1 MVEMEPVLLPQSTSP
16 KTQIWVSQAQP
27 CQEQPALFGSL
38 RDLVKMLKPKPA
50 WELPPRSVAAAS
62 PRLRPYSWRTP
73 LGSPTDPPPIP
84 GESWAIV
91 VCGLHRGG
99 TSSESVLSSARTACA
114 GLLFAVLFSVSEGRQ
129 MKHSSF
135 LLFWARSCEKLKKI
149 HVCWL
154 GEQE

>member
-38 RDLVKMLKPKPA
+38 ERLGQNAPGEASRAPT
-50 WELPPRSVAAAS
+50 PRSVAHAHPGS
-62 PRLRPYSWRTP
+62 DLTRGGTP
-73 LGSPTDPPPIP
+73 LGSPLIPPIP

-99 TSSESVLSSARTACA
+99 RGSGLCSPALGPPALSET
-114 GLLFAVLFSVSEGRQ
+114 LLFAVLFSVSEGRQ

-135 LLFWARSCEKLKKI
+135 LLFWARSCEN
-149 HVCWL
+149 
-154 GEQE
+154 